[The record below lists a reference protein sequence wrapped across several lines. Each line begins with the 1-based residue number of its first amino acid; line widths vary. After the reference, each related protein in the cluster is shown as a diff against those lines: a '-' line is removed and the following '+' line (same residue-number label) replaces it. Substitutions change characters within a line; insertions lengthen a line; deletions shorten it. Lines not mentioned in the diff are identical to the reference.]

1 MSTGKKSLYLLISL
15 IVIVLGYFFLFF
27 GNSVGKNNNRLF
39 TEIGQK
45 NNLNEHYMTIESW
58 IYDPVSKK
66 MEVVFD
72 IENKSYDGKDNY
84 LCSAISRKYNN
95 ISADVVVNTRDILVI
110 HLSDIPKNFGEIS
123 LRIYYDE
130 QTEIEPLKV
139 YTNED
144 VVEITDSISE
154 KTVNQYY
161 IERNERLIS
170 KYSSENDEY
179 MAEIEL
185 LNTKIENANISISDL
200 QNQFGYKT
208 EAEMKEIESKIIGIQ
223 SEIATYEKDVD
234 MYNLMIEENNA
245 RIENCTLEN
254 ELLKSEQ

>member
-1 MSTGKKSLYLLISL
+1 MTTGKKSLYLLISL
-15 IVIVLGYFFLFF
+15 IVIVSGYFFLFF
-27 GNSVGKNNNRLF
+27 GNVIGKNNNRLF
-39 TEIGQK
+39 TEIGLE

-95 ISADVVVNTRDILVI
+95 ISAEVIVNTRDILVI
-110 HLSDIPKNFGEIS
+110 HLSNVPKNFGEIS

-144 VVEITDSISE
+144 VVEIADNISV
-154 KTVNQYY
+154 KTTNQYY

-170 KYSSENDEY
+170 KYSIENENY
-179 MAEIEL
+179 IAEIDM
-185 LNTKIENANISISDL
+185 LNTKIENATISISDL

-208 EAEMKEIESKIIGIQ
+208 DAELKEIESKIISIQ
-223 SEIATYEKDVD
+223 SEIATYEKDVN
-234 MYNLMIEENNA
+234 MYNLMIEENTN
-245 RIENCTLEN
+245 RITNCTMEN
-254 ELLKSEQ
+254 ELLRSEQ